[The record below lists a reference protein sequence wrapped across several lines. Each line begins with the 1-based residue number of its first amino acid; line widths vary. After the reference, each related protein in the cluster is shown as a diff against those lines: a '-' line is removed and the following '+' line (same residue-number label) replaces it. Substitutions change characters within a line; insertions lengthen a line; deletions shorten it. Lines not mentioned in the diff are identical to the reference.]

1 MGNNESPLIP
11 ASRPLHSRKRISS
24 NALALCSPGAAGP
37 KNTAS
42 WLVFVGQAKHWAG
55 RMDNANA
62 EFSPVVNEPPCVKVT
77 ATLANKINLAD
88 FQNAI
93 PAIRDLTVIND
104 TKAEFQDLRLV
115 AVSEPA
121 FLKTKTW
128 HIDRLGSEQT
138 VRISDLD
145 IPLDGPLLGRLTEA
159 EKAVVTFRLL
169 TSESTELAMAEFPVE
184 LLPRNQWGGL
194 SYLPDMVA
202 AFVQPNEPAVERLLK
217 QASEV
222 LRKAGKSGAID
233 GYQEGAKRAWE
244 LISAL
249 WTAVGAM
256 GLDYAL
262 PPASF
267 EHQGQKVRGPAQIA
281 EAGLATC
288 LDLTLLFCAAIEQA
302 GLHPIVVFTHG
313 HAFAGVWLKAEEFTT
328 TVVDDVTALRK
339 RVRLKELVLFE
350 TTLVTQRPMP
360 RFSYAVERGAQQIS
374 EAEEQKFEL
383 AVDIR
388 RARLQRIK
396 PLASGEAAARG
407 NVLVQDVEIEPGF
420 EDAPDLP
427 DETREN
433 PVDETPERP
442 GDRLTR
448 WQRKLLDLSLRNNLL
463 NFKATKKAIKLDA
476 PEPGELEDLLAEG
489 HAIRLL
495 PRPDLMDGSD
505 PRSQAIHEAR
515 ERENVRRAHA
525 LDALRRKEV
534 FVGIAQEEMDAR
546 LTELYRS
553 SRAALQE
560 GGANTL
566 FLALGFLSW
575 RRDATDE
582 KRFRAP
588 LILVPVSL
596 ERKNARSGF
605 SVLLHDDEPR
615 FNPTLIEMLR
625 QDFDLTLDIA
635 EGELPK
641 DDAGLNVSA
650 IWNRVSDAIK
660 DIKGWEVVDDVV
672 LSTFSFAKYLMWKD
686 LVERTD
692 QLQQNP
698 VVKHLIETPRD
709 LYPSSIAFPDARTLD
724 RELLP
729 QETFCPLPA
738 DSSQLSAV
746 AAASKGKDFVLIGPP
761 GTGKSQTI
769 ANLIAQCLAERKRVL
784 FVSEKMAALDVVYR
798 RLKDV
803 GLGGF
808 CLELHSSKARKFEVL
823 EQLRRSWDAAG
834 VVEPADWLAQAE
846 RLGATRAQLNRYVE
860 RLHTRHANGMS
871 AYDAIGR
878 VVTGRHLPLIP
889 LSWPSPQAHDRGAFG
904 RLQEAADLLD
914 VNVTAVGERNLAA
927 SPLAHVEH
935 VEWSPTWQATL
946 VAKAAGIQPA
956 TEQFEVSATEFVRL
970 LGFPQVMLDR
980 KVRAALSVL
989 ARILPSAAGRDW
1001 TFVLRPDAKQIFE
1014 ALQRGVQ
1021 LAQEHADVHSALP
1034 APLELQSVE
1043 AIRKA
1048 IALLTRHREL
1058 IGQLSEPWPLTVVE
1072 KLRSGVEL
1080 LVAITEE
1087 TRQLS
1092 LVYQSNLTSVF
1103 IKQLKTDLDEVE
1115 ASSWP
1120 MSWIRRRALGKKL
1133 KEAAT
1138 GPGEPAIKSDIEHLV
1153 KIEELKSQVVGIS
1166 ELKHSTGG
1174 LWAALDTDV
1183 DVARTSI
1190 VFQKT
1195 LVAARALS
1203 DWEDVG
1209 LEAVAQGGCGE
1220 SIRADL
1226 GRMRELRQI
1235 DADLAKSEYVAAD
1248 MPGIWAGHQTDLVAA
1263 MSFAVYQ
1270 TALREAAAGKTW
1282 ADNGLGPVEAG
1293 KCGELPARALADM
1306 RKLVRLERELDMLA
1320 DLEGKT
1326 ASLWNG
1332 LKTRAQD
1339 VVAVHDFYSSLLT
1352 ALPPLASIPE
1362 AAADVRDSLGRLLGA
1377 GNMLLEAGGPV
1388 AVGGAHYNEAKR
1400 ALDVAASEFSA
1411 ASGLAGDSTAILS
1424 LTPSEIRDKAAQV
1437 MRSEGRLNAW
1447 CAWRKARAQAIAL
1460 GLASLVAAVEQGAVA
1475 AGHIREMFDTA
1486 YARWWL
1492 NALVDTDEVLR
1503 GFVSAEHE
1511 KRILDFCELDER
1523 FTKLTQAWVSARLSA
1538 DLPSQSSVSRHS
1550 EWGLLRYEMQK
1561 KAKHLPLRELMN
1573 QAPGAVLSLT
1583 PCLLMSPLSIAQYLS
1598 SDTADFDLVVFD
1610 EASQIP
1616 VWDAIGAIARGKQV
1630 VMVGDPK
1637 QLPPTNFF
1645 DRAESDSEDVDV
1657 ESDLE
1662 SILDE
1667 CIGANLPRMN
1677 LSWHYRS
1684 RHESLIAFS
1693 NHRYYGGGLV
1703 TFPSPVTADRAVSFH
1718 HVTEGVY
1725 EKGGARINKPE
1736 AQALVADLVAR
1747 FKAPGFR
1754 ESGLT
1759 LGVVTFNSEQQTLI
1773 LDLLDEER
1781 RKDPSIEPFF
1791 MDTELEPV
1799 FVKNLE
1805 SVQGDERDIMYFS
1818 LTYGPTVG
1826 GQISMNYGPMNK
1838 QGGERRLNVAI
1849 TRARHELRVFSSLR
1863 PEQLDLSR
1871 TQATGV
1877 RDLKHFMEFAE
1888 RGARALGEAVAG
1900 SLGGFDS
1907 PFEQAVHAEL
1917 VRKGW
1922 NLHTQVGVSAFRIDL
1937 GVVDPDSPGAYL
1949 AGIECDGA
1957 TYHRSATA
1965 RDRDKLREQV
1975 LRGLGWDIVRIWST
1989 DWWIDAEGTAEK
2001 VHQKLVELL
2010 SVRRADRA
2018 SQKEQA
2024 EALAKAAIEAA
2035 MAKPASELSA
2045 PPTTTGASV
2054 LDQADMEAS
2063 AVYASNR
2070 SAEPSPQDLDG
2081 RTFVEADLGAAGYSA
2096 NPDAFFE
2103 PTYDATLLGMIQHV
2117 VGVEGPIRDE
2127 VLARRI
2133 ARAHSWSRTG
2143 ARIQDRVVRLAE
2155 KHFLSRKEDV
2165 GVFFWPKESSD
2176 GELVR
2181 FRRPQSG
2188 NTRSVDEV
2196 SLSELTSL
2204 ASQFRRG
2211 GHDEESAL
2219 PLMARELGLL
2229 KLRAASRERLQFAWQ
2244 NSATPK

>member
-1 MGNNESPLIP
+1 
-11 ASRPLHSRKRISS
+11 
-24 NALALCSPGAAGP
+24 
-37 KNTAS
+37 
-42 WLVFVGQAKHWAG
+42 
-55 RMDNANA
+55 MDNANA

-104 TKAEFQDLRLV
+104 TNAEYQDLRLV
-115 AVSEPA
+115 AASEPA

-169 TSESTELAMAEFPVE
+169 TSESTELAVAEFPVE

-233 GYQEGAKRAWE
+233 GYQGGAKRAWE
-244 LISAL
+244 LTSAL

-288 LDLTLLFCAAIEQA
+288 LDLTLLFCAANEQA

-396 PLASGEAAARG
+396 PLASAEAAVRG
-407 NVLVQDVEIEPGF
+407 DGPVQTVEIEPGF

-427 DETREN
+427 EEVQKNPRDEM
-433 PVDETPERP
+433 PERP
-442 GDRLTR
+442 EDRLTR

-463 NFKATKKAIKLDA
+463 NFRATKKAIKLDA

-515 ERENVRRAHA
+515 ERENVRRMHA
-525 LDALRRKEV
+525 LDALKRKEV
-534 FVGIAQEEMDAR
+534 FVGIAQEEMDVR

-560 GGANTL
+560 GGSNTL

-575 RRDATDE
+575 TREATDD

-641 DDAGLNVSA
+641 DDAGLNVLA

-672 LSTFSFAKYLMWKD
+672 LATFSFAKYLMWKD

-692 QLQQNP
+692 QLKQNP

-709 LYPSSIAFPDARTLD
+709 VYPSPVAFPDARTLD
-724 RELLP
+724 QELQP

-834 VVEPADWLAQAE
+834 VVEPADWLAEAE
-846 RLGATRAQLNRYVE
+846 RLGATRAQLNRHVE

-871 AYDAIGR
+871 AYEAIGR
-878 VVTGRHLPLIP
+878 VVAGRHLPLIP
-889 LSWPSPQAHDRGAFG
+889 LLWASPREHDRRALG
-904 RLQEAADLLD
+904 RLREAADLLD
-914 VNVTAVGERNLAA
+914 VNVKAVGESNLVA

-935 VEWSPTWQATL
+935 SEWSPTWQATL
-946 VAKAAGIQPA
+946 VAKAAGMLPA
-956 TEQFEVSATEFVRL
+956 TEHFEASAAEFVRL
-970 LGFPQVMLDR
+970 LGFFHPVVLDR

-989 ARILPSAAGRDW
+989 ARILPNAASRDW

-1014 ALQRGVQ
+1014 GLHRSVQ
-1021 LAQEHADVHSALP
+1021 LVQERTDVHSALP
-1034 APLELQSVE
+1034 APLEPLRVE
-1043 AIRKA
+1043 VIRQA

-1058 IGQLSEPWPLTVVE
+1058 MGQLSEPWPVTVVE
-1072 KLRSGVEL
+1072 KLRSGADL

-1092 LVYQSNLTSVF
+1092 LIYQSNLTSVF
-1103 IKQLKTDLDEVE
+1103 IRQLKTDLDEVA

-1120 MSWIRRRALGKKL
+1120 LSWMRRRALVKKL
-1133 KEAAT
+1133 KEAAA
-1138 GPGEPAIKSDIEHLV
+1138 GPGEPVIQSDIERLV
-1153 KIEELKSQVVGIS
+1153 KIDELKSQVVGIS
-1166 ELKHSTGG
+1166 DLKHVTGG

-1183 DVARTSI
+1183 DIARASI
-1190 VFQKT
+1190 AFQKA
-1195 LVAARALS
+1195 LAAAHGQGE
-1203 DWEDVG
+1203 WEDVG
-1209 LEAVAQGGCGE
+1209 FEPVAQSACGE
-1220 SIRADL
+1220 YARADL
-1226 GRMRELRQI
+1226 ARMRELRQI
-1235 DADLAKSEYVAAD
+1235 DAELAKTESVAAD
-1248 MPGIWAGHQTDLVAA
+1248 MPCVWTGYQTDLVAA

-1270 TALREAAAGKTW
+1270 TALHDAAVGNTW
-1282 ADNGLGPVEAG
+1282 VDNGLGPVEAG
-1293 KCGELPARALADM
+1293 KCGESPARALANM
-1306 RKLVRLERELDMLA
+1306 RKLVRLERELDAFA
-1320 DLEGKT
+1320 DLAGKT
-1326 ASLWNG
+1326 ANLWNG
-1332 LKTRAQD
+1332 MRTRAQE
-1339 VVAVHDFYSSLLT
+1339 VTAVHDFYSSLLT
-1352 ALPPLASIPE
+1352 ALAPLASTPE

-1388 AVGGAHYNEAKR
+1388 AVCGVHYNEAKT
-1400 ALDVAASEFSA
+1400 ALDATASEFSA
-1411 ASGLAGDSTAILS
+1411 ASGLVGENPAILS
-1424 LTPSEIRDKAAQV
+1424 MTPGEIRDKAAQV
-1437 MRSEGRLNAW
+1437 IRSEGRLNAW
-1447 CAWRKARAQAIAL
+1447 CAWRKARRQAISL
-1460 GLASLVAAVEQGAVA
+1460 GLASLVAAVEQGAVP

-1492 NALVDTDEVLR
+1492 NAVVDTDEVLR

-1511 KRILDFCELDER
+1511 KRIRDFCELDER

-1538 DLPSQSSVSRHS
+1538 DLPSQNSVSRHS

-1662 SILDE
+1662 SILEE
-1667 CIGANLPRMN
+1667 CIGANLPRMH

-1693 NHRYYGGGLV
+1693 NHRYYEGGLV
-1703 TFPSPVTADRAVSFH
+1703 TFPSPLTADRAVSFH
-1718 HVTEGVY
+1718 HVADGVY

-1736 AQALVADLVAR
+1736 AKALVADLVAR
-1747 FKAPGFR
+1747 LKAPGFR

-1781 RKDPSIEPFF
+1781 RKAPSIEPFF

-1871 TQATGV
+1871 TQAVGV

-1937 GVVDPDSPGAYL
+1937 GVVDPDAPGAYL

-2001 VHQKLVELL
+2001 IHRKLVELL
-2010 SVRRADRA
+2010 SVKRADRA

-2024 EALAKAAIEAA
+2024 ETLARAAIEAA
-2035 MAKPASELSA
+2035 MAKPAPESSV
-2045 PPTTTGASV
+2045 PPTMTDASA
-2054 LDQADMEAS
+2054 LDQADTEAS

-2081 RTFVEADLGAAGYSA
+2081 RTFVEADLGAAGYST

-2165 GVFFWPKESSD
+2165 GVFFWPKGSSD
-2176 GELVR
+2176 GELVG

-2204 ASQFRRG
+2204 ASHFRDG